1 MSTENNTQTDTEILL
16 GLVTQLST
24 HDTDIKSAI
33 QGVNDVTA
41 SMKALIAPAI
51 TAKGVP
57 TSETDSAQ
65 TMADNISKLPVN
77 VGFYGAMCTSLY
89 SLAYIVFDL
98 TIYNYVKIDLVWGS
112 GQPSIKYMELW
123 INDTLSTSNYEYY
136 NKLSGAGSS
145 SYPGIIIDIS
155 NYTGTYWFI
164 FKQLSEGCIPAITG
178 ISLY

>member
-65 TMADNISKLPVN
+65 TMADNIGLIKTEAIVYLGSDSEFNLKTFDN
-77 VGFYGAMCTSLY
+77 GKY
-89 SLAYIVFDL
+89 SEQCSNFTADNFIV
-98 TIYNYVKIDLVWGS
+98 
-112 GQPSIKYMELW
+112 
-123 INDTLSTSNYEYY
+123 EYA
-136 NKLSGAGSS
+136 SGSS
-145 SYPGIIIDIS
+145 AATVVGPATGYSSNII
-155 NYTGTYWFI
+155 YR
-164 FKQLSEGCIPAITG
+164 
-178 ISLY
+178 